1 MLRCFARV
9 VEVKLPEGA
18 GATVGRMKRRQGVI
32 DLSMDGVSIGR
43 IARESTCGIPSVII
57 EACKCEGRIVSTY
70 VLLEV
75 LVR

>member
-1 MLRCFARV
+1 MLRCFARI
-9 VEVKLPEGA
+9 VEVKLAEGA

-43 IARESTCGIPSVII
+43 TAWESTGGIPSIII
-57 EACKCEGRIVSTY
+57 EACKREGRIVSTH
-70 VLLEV
+70 VLLKV